1 MGERSEIDARGDV
14 LTYTTAPLE
23 RDLRITGDVRL
34 DLWCSSDRPS
44 FDVSAALSDVHGDGK
59 AFPFAQGYRRAA
71 RGVSTTPLR
80 VSLRATCCFIP
91 KGHRLRVSIAGAC
104 FPALDVN
111 PGSGAP
117 PHEAKLIDQL
127 PTTLVIRHGG
137 NVASRLVIDHVGD

>member
-1 MGERSEIDARGDV
+1 MAN
-14 LTYTTAPLE
+14 LTF
-23 RDLRITGDVRL
+23 DL
-34 DLWCSSDRPS
+34 
-44 FDVSAALSDVHGDGK
+44 
-59 AFPFAQGYRRAA
+59 
-71 RGVSTTPLR
+71 STTPLR
-80 VSLRATCCFIP
+80 VSLRATCCLIP

-111 PGSGAP
+111 PGTGAP